1 MNEPREVTLI
11 RTEGQDYQCQ
21 IDTTLSPSS
30 TSRIVATGIMF
41 SVTAKQ
47 SIEFLSFEFEH
58 FPFDGD
64 LQKEYLN
71 YRNHPQ
77 QWTLVSETTG
87 VESPDSKDEN
97 IMIVPRA
104 DMAASVPLLLNAEE
118 SRSFFFT
125 LKSQHLQLD
134 QPSSVTTGQEY
145 LSDNMLQVNTGIG
158 IRLANFPTSQDDWN
172 RAFAGTIHYRS
183 IANCTDFWTETQIML
198 LVVVETTN
206 ASPVSSSTAKV
217 MFRKAFAQ
225 LLNND
230 VTLHRWRTSHGLQLT
245 DLQ

>member
-64 LQKEYLN
+64 LQVQIYTLEGKEFLN

-87 VESPDSKDEN
+87 VESPDSKDEI

-104 DMAASVPLLLNAEE
+104 D
-118 SRSFFFT
+118 
-125 LKSQHLQLD
+125 
-134 QPSSVTTGQEY
+134 
-145 LSDNMLQVNTGIG
+145 IW
-158 IRLANFPTSQDDWN
+158 RLRFHC
-172 RAFAGTIHYRS
+172 F
-183 IANCTDFWTETQIML
+183 
-198 LVVVETTN
+198 
-206 ASPVSSSTAKV
+206 
-217 MFRKAFAQ
+217 
-225 LLNND
+225 
-230 VTLHRWRTSHGLQLT
+230 
-245 DLQ
+245 